1 MAFKSE
7 NHEDMSLF
15 KNRLW
20 KLMENSGVFTAKG
33 LAKKLYKEKLVI
45 VKHRDTTEYPYKRS
59 KADAAIGSIE
69 KKIQTHLNSDDTS
82 KLQGEYA
89 KAYST
94 FFHCSTDYLFG
105 NIECTTHQK
114 QICKDLT
121 GLAED
126 AIDILIESN
135 NSYVPYA
142 VSTINFLLEKDSHI
156 NDKLELLRLIP
167 QYILSSQNIKSFD
180 ECGVPRMENKNIALR
195 DEYGTAL
202 GLVPVDKMANI
213 FLLSINELLSKLKN
227 SISTKQ
233 LRKTP
238 SIFEILDDMLFDLIR
253 MEEIRNNLDGFNFDI
268 DNLSRMDR
276 RFNENKKRLVY
287 LYDCDNINDIDFK
300 EFKTKYPQYSDA
312 DINLLKD
319 MLDF

>member
-1 MAFKSE
+1 
-7 NHEDMSLF
+7 
-15 KNRLW
+15 
-20 KLMENSGVFTAKG
+20 
-33 LAKKLYKEKLVI
+33 
-45 VKHRDTTEYPYKRS
+45 
-59 KADAAIGSIE
+59 
-69 KKIQTHLNSDDTS
+69 
-82 KLQGEYA
+82 
-89 KAYST
+89 
-94 FFHCSTDYLFG
+94 
-105 NIECTTHQK
+105 
-114 QICKDLT
+114 
-121 GLAED
+121 
-126 AIDILIESN
+126 
-135 NSYVPYA
+135 
-142 VSTINFLLEKDSHI
+142 
-156 NDKLELLRLIP
+156 
-167 QYILSSQNIKSFD
+167 
-180 ECGVPRMENKNIALR
+180 MENKNIALR

-253 MEEIRNNLDGFNFDI
+253 MEEIRTNLDGFNFDI

-300 EFKTKYPQYSDA
+300 EFKTKYPQYCDA